1 MIINVHRSLRKAP
14 VILVRF
20 QWYFNFLDILRK
32 ILKYKL
38 HENPPRG
45 SGVVPCGRTDGRT
58 YRQTYRQTDMMK
70 LTVDCRNFENAY
82 KNVCKP
88 H

>member
-1 MIINVHRSLRKAP
+1 MCVFGFLCNVCVKRFEEEEEEYMIINAHRSVRKAP

-38 HENPPRG
+38 YENPPSG
-45 SGVVPCGRTDGRT
+45 STVVPYGRT
-58 YRQTYRQTDMMK
+58 YRQT
-70 LTVDCRNFENAY
+70 
-82 KNVCKP
+82 
-88 H
+88 